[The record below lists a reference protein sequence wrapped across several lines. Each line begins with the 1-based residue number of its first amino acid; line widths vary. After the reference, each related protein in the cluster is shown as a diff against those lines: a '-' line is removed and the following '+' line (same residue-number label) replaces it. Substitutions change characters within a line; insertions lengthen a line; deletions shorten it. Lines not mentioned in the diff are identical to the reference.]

1 MPRAITH
8 CPQCGERV
16 TPYAAGC
23 AVCGADIETARNEV
37 AARRGPSRV
46 IGGPG
51 MPRFRIDDD
60 ALRLIIALLV
70 ALAAPLFGLL
80 LACWFAW
87 HAHGENR
94 PGMRNAMLA
103 IAVLAA
109 LPMVTGIYVWGRFI
123 GGL

>member
-23 AVCGADIETARNEV
+23 AICGADIAAAREEL
-37 AARRGPSRV
+37 ASRRGPSRM

-51 MPRFRIDDD
+51 VARPRLDDD

-80 LACWFAW
+80 FACWFAW
-87 HAHGENR
+87 IAHGENR

-103 IAVLAA
+103 IAALAA
-109 LPMVTGIYVWGRFI
+109 FPMITGVTLWGRFI